1 MKVLFIGGTGLIST
15 AVSELAIQKGFD
27 LTLMNRGQR
36 LDGLSKK
43 VERIHCDIYD
53 LNAVQKA
60 LVNRHFDAIVDWI
73 AFVPEH
79 VERDYK
85 LFKGHTDQFV
95 FISSASAYQ
104 KPTPKLPITEKEV
117 PLDNPFWEYSK
128 NKQRCEEYLLSL
140 KDDQFPVTIIRPS
153 HTYNEQS
160 VVSQLNSWPHPYTL
174 IHRMKQNKPVIIADQ
189 GQSSWT
195 LTYNKDFAHAFLDI
209 LGNPKTY
216 GEVYHLTSDKSY
228 NWLEIHSMLEEAIGV
243 KSEKVFVPTKEI
255 VEVFP
260 EYKGALLGDM
270 MGSALFDNSKIK
282 EVVPNYLS
290 KTEYRD
296 IAKKVVQFYESHPEY
311 QTIDE
316 NFNQRYDQLVEAYR
330 FKGRG

>member
-15 AVSELAIQKGFD
+15 AVSELAVQKGID

-36 LDGLSKK
+36 KDGLSEKI
-43 VERIHCDIYD
+43 ERIHCDIYD

-85 LFKGHTDQFV
+85 LFKGHTDQYV

-104 KPTPKLPITEKEV
+104 KPIPKLPITEKEV

-128 NKQRCEEYLLSL
+128 NKQRCEEYLQSL
-140 KDDQFPVTIIRPS
+140 IDDQFPVTIIRPS

-189 GQSSWT
+189 GQSLWT

-243 KSEKVFVPTKEI
+243 KSEIVFVPSQEI

-282 EVVPNYLS
+282 EVAPNYLS
-290 KTEYRD
+290 KTEYKD
-296 IAKKVVQFYESHPEY
+296 IAKKVVQFYESHPEN

-316 NFNQRYDQLVEAYR
+316 DFYQRYDKLVERYR
-330 FKGRG
+330 LKGRG